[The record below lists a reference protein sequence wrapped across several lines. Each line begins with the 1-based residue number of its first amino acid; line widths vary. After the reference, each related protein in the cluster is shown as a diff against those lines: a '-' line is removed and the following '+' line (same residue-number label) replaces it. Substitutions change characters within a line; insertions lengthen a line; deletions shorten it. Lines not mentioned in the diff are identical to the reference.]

1 MGYIPDENRTRNR
14 ALRFRGKSVEED
26 SSMSRSQAAPAA
38 IPWIDWTAQRF
49 SDPVVRLRF
58 LRAAA
63 PAWQPKARKLWRA
76 CAAGLSLLALA
87 ALLAAGRSVVARR
100 STIAFKHAEA
110 DVAAAARPVNGLA
123 VAIPAGMALPKAV
136 SAPEIWQVEKTA
148 AFETYSNGLRI
159 DNRFSTGNHPRSYL
173 AFAAVRSGGAQ
184 DKTHDKT
191 QNKTQNKTQDKD
203 RDKNQDEARTTPA
216 GIVYH
221 TTESLQAPFEPDQN
235 GKLKQVGESLLD
247 YVRRKKAYNFVIDR
261 FGRVFRVVQETDAA
275 EHAGYSVWS
284 DEKWLYVN
292 LNESFIGVSVETQ
305 TSPGQM
311 EAAVTSAQ
319 IRATAMLT
327 EMLRSRYNIPAGN
340 CVTHA
345 QVSVNPTRMLAG
357 YHMDWASSFPFEEI
371 GLPNNYARP
380 LPSVAAF
387 GFECDANYSRTAGA
401 RLSEGAGLGAWQLAE
416 RAAAAGMSVSAYRK
430 SLQNRYRDL
439 LAATRGAVVSHEGD

>member
-1 MGYIPDENRTRNR
+1 MNR
-14 ALRFRGKSVEED
+14 SV
-26 SSMSRSQAAPAA
+26 SAPAA
-38 IPWIDWTAQRF
+38 MPWIDWTARRI

-63 PAWQPKARKLWRA
+63 PAWQKKPLWKFSWV
-76 CAAGLSLLALA
+76 CTAGLSLLTLV
-87 ALLAAGRSVVARR
+87 ALLAAGRYAVVRRARTF
-100 STIAFKHAEA
+100 SPAQ
-110 DVAAAARPVNGLA
+110 AAAAIVANPVNA
-123 VAIPAGMALPKAV
+123 PVEVAIPAGMALPKTE
-136 SAPEIWQVEKTA
+136 SAPEIWQVEKTT

-173 AFAAVRSGGAQ
+173 AFAAARSGRAQ
-184 DKTHDKT
+184 DKA
-191 QNKTQNKTQDKD
+191 
-203 RDKNQDEARTTPA
+203 QDEARTTPA

-221 TTESLQAPFEPDQN
+221 TTESLQAPFLPSQN

-247 YVRRKKAYNFVIDR
+247 YVKRKKAYNFVVDR
-261 FGRVFRVVQETDAA
+261 FGRVFRVVQEADSA

-371 GLPNNYARP
+371 GLPNNYARA

-387 GFECDANYSRTAGA
+387 GFQCDANYSRSAGA
-401 RLSEGAGLGAWQLAE
+401 RLSAGAGLGAWELAG
-416 RAAAAGMSVSAYRK
+416 RAAAAGMSVSSYRK
-430 SLQNRYRDL
+430 LLQSQYRDL
-439 LAATRGAVVSHEGD
+439 LAATRGAVVTHEGD

>member
-1 MGYIPDENRTRNR
+1 MNRS
-14 ALRFRGKSVEED
+14 LS
-26 SSMSRSQAAPAA
+26 APAA
-38 IPWIDWTAQRF
+38 IPDPAIPWVDWTARRI

-63 PAWQPKARKLWRA
+63 PSWQPKAPRRYTWARS
-76 CAAGLSLLALA
+76 AGLSLLALA
-87 ALLAAGRSVVARR
+87 ALLAAGRYAMARR
-100 STIAFKHAEA
+100 GATAFSHAQAESS
-110 DVAAAARPVNGLA
+110 AANPANASVE
-123 VAIPAGMALPKAV
+123 VAIPAGMALPKAD
-136 SAPEIWQVEKTA
+136 SAPQIWQVEKTA

-173 AFAAVRSGGAQ
+173 AFAASRSGGTR
-184 DKTHDKT
+184 D
-191 QNKTQNKTQDKD
+191 KTQDKAQ
-203 RDKNQDEARTTPA
+203 DKKAQDEARTTPA

-221 TTESLQAPFEPDQN
+221 TTESLQAPFVPGQN

-247 YVRRKKAYNFVIDR
+247 YVKRKKAYNFVIDR
-261 FGRVFRVVQETDAA
+261 FGRVFRVVQEADAA

-311 EAAVTSAQ
+311 EAEVTSAQ

-327 EMLRSRYNIPAGN
+327 EMLRSRYNIAAGN

-371 GLPNNYARP
+371 GLPNNYARA

-387 GFECDANYSRTAGA
+387 GFQCDANYSRAAGA
-401 RLSEGAGLGAWQLAE
+401 RLSAGAGLGAWELAG
-416 RAAAAGMSVSAYRK
+416 RAAAAGMSVSVYRK
-430 SLQNRYRDL
+430 LLQSQYRDL
-439 LAATRGAVVSHEGD
+439 LAATRGAVVTHEGD

>member
-1 MGYIPDENRTRNR
+1 MNRS
-14 ALRFRGKSVEED
+14 LS
-26 SSMSRSQAAPAA
+26 APAA
-38 IPWIDWTAQRF
+38 IPVPAAVPWIDWTARRI

-63 PAWQPKARKLWRA
+63 PAWQAKPARKFSRA
-76 CAAGLSLLALA
+76 HLAGLALLALA
-87 ALLAAGRSVVARR
+87 ALLGAGRFAVARR
-100 STIAFKHAEA
+100 GATAFNHAQA
-110 DVAAAARPVNGLA
+110 AVAMAENQANALA
-123 VAIPAGMALPKAV
+123 VIIPAGMALPKAE

-148 AFETYSNGLRI
+148 SFETYSNGLRI
-159 DNRFSTGNHPRSYL
+159 DNKFSTGNHPRSYL
-173 AFAAVRSGGAQ
+173 AFAAVRSGRARDDNQ
-184 DKTHDKT
+184 DKA
-191 QNKTQNKTQDKD
+191 
-203 RDKNQDEARTTPA
+203 QDEARTTPA

-221 TTESLQAPFEPDQN
+221 TTESLQAPFVPGEN

-247 YVRRKKAYNFVIDR
+247 YVKRKKAYNFVVDR

-327 EMLRSRYNIPAGN
+327 EMLRSRYSIPAGN

-371 GLPNNYARP
+371 GLPNNYARA

-387 GFECDANYSRTAGA
+387 GFQCDANYARTAGA
-401 RLSEGAGLGAWQLAE
+401 RLSAGAGLGAWELAG

-430 SLQNRYRDL
+430 LLQNQYRDL

>member
-1 MGYIPDENRTRNR
+1 MN
-14 ALRFRGKSVEED
+14 
-26 SSMSRSQAAPAA
+26 RSQSALVV
-38 IPWIDWTAQRF
+38 IPWIDWTARRI

-63 PAWQPKARKLWRA
+63 PVWQPKPRKFQRA
-76 CAAGLSLLALA
+76 CRAALCLLALVT
-87 ALLAAGRSVVARR
+87 LLAEGRFVVARR
-100 STIAFKHAEA
+100 SVRALSHDRA
-110 DVAAAARPVNGLA
+110 A
-123 VAIPAGMALPKAV
+123 VAGAADPLNAPVIVMPAGMALPKAE

-159 DNRFSTGNHPRSYL
+159 DNKFSTGNHPRSYL
-173 AFAAVRSGGAQ
+173 AFAAVRSGGA
-184 DKTHDKT
+184 HDEAH
-191 QNKTQNKTQDKD
+191 DD
-203 RDKNQDEARTTPA
+203 NQDEARTTPA

-221 TTESLQAPFEPDQN
+221 TTESLQAPFEPEQN

-247 YVRRKKAYNFVIDR
+247 YVKRKKAYNFVIDR
-261 FGRVFRVVQETDAA
+261 FGRVFRVVQEADAA

-345 QVSVNPTRMLAG
+345 QVSVNPTKMLAG

-387 GFECDANYSRTAGA
+387 GFECDASYSRIAGA
-401 RLSEGAGLGAWQLAE
+401 RLSAGAGLGAWELAE
-416 RAAAAGMSVSAYRK
+416 RAAAAGTSVSAYRK
-430 SLQNRYRDL
+430 SLQNQYHDL

>member
-1 MGYIPDENRTRNR
+1 MRIGQGRRTI
-14 ALRFRGKSVEED
+14 RFRGKSAEQE
-26 SSMSRSQAAPAA
+26 SSMNRSLSAPAA
-38 IPWIDWTAQRF
+38 IPALAAIPCIDWTARRI

-63 PAWQPKARKLWRA
+63 PAWQPKPAREFSWARS
-76 CAAGLSLLALA
+76 AGLTLLALV
-87 ALLAAGRSVVARR
+87 ALLAAGRYAVARR
-100 STIAFKHAEA
+100 GATASGSAQ
-110 DVAAAARPVNGLA
+110 AAAAVAANPMNAPV
-123 VAIPAGMALPKAV
+123 VVIPAGMALPKAE

-148 AFETYSNGLRI
+148 SFETYSNGLRI
-159 DNRFSTGNHPRSYL
+159 DNKFSTGNHPRSYL
-173 AFAAVRSGGAQ
+173 AFAAARSGGAQ
-184 DKTHDKT
+184 
-191 QNKTQNKTQDKD
+191 NNTQDNNQ
-203 RDKNQDEARTTPA
+203 DKAQDEARTTPA

-221 TTESLQAPFEPDQN
+221 TTESLQAPFVPGQN

-247 YVRRKKAYNFVIDR
+247 YVKRKKAYNFVIDR
-261 FGRVFRVVQETDAA
+261 FGRVFRVVQEADAA

-371 GLPNNYARP
+371 GLPNNYARA

-387 GFECDANYSRTAGA
+387 GFQCDANYSRTAGA
-401 RLSEGAGLGAWQLAE
+401 RLSAGAGLGAWELAG

-430 SLQNRYRDL
+430 LLQSQYRDL
-439 LAATRGAVVSHEGD
+439 LAATRGAVVTHEGD

>member
-1 MGYIPDENRTRNR
+1 M
-14 ALRFRGKSVEED
+14 
-26 SSMSRSQAAPAA
+26 
-38 IPWIDWTAQRF
+38 
-49 SDPVVRLRF
+49 RLRF

-63 PAWQPKARKLWRA
+63 PAWQPKPPRKFSRARS
-76 CAAGLSLLALA
+76 AGLSLLALA
-87 ALLAAGRSVVARR
+87 ALLAAGRLAVARR
-100 STIAFKHAEA
+100 GAKAFSHAQA
-110 DVAAAARPVNGLA
+110 A
-123 VAIPAGMALPKAV
+123 VAVSANLVNAPVVIIPAGMALPKAE

-159 DNRFSTGNHPRSYL
+159 DNKFSTGNHPRSYL
-173 AFAAVRSGGAQ
+173 AFAAARSGGAQ
-184 DKTHDKT
+184 DDAR
-191 QNKTQNKTQDKD
+191 D
-203 RDKNQDEARTTPA
+203 RTQDEARTNPA

-247 YVRRKKAYNFVIDR
+247 YVKRKKAYNFVIDR
-261 FGRVFRVVQETDAA
+261 FGRVFRVVQEADAA

-327 EMLRSRYNIPAGN
+327 EMLRSRYHIPAGN

-401 RLSEGAGLGAWQLAE
+401 RLSAGAGLGAWELAE
-416 RAAAAGMSVSAYRK
+416 RAAAAGVSVSAYRK
-430 SLQNRYRDL
+430 SLQNQYRDL

>member
-1 MGYIPDENRTRNR
+1 M
-14 ALRFRGKSVEED
+14 
-26 SSMSRSQAAPAA
+26 
-38 IPWIDWTAQRF
+38 PWIDWTARHI

-63 PAWQPKARKLWRA
+63 PAWQKKPLRLLSWA
-76 CAAGLSLLALA
+76 CTVGLSLLALM
-87 ALLAAGRSVVARR
+87 ALLAASRYAVVRRARTF
-100 STIAFKHAEA
+100 SPAPA
-110 DVAAAARPVNGLA
+110 A
-123 VAIPAGMALPKAV
+123 VAMASNPLNPPTELPIPAGMALANAE
-136 SAPEIWQVEKTA
+136 SAPQIWQVEKAT

-159 DNRFSTGNHPRSYL
+159 DNKFSTSSHPRSYL
-173 AFAAVRSGGAQ
+173 AFAAARSGRAQ
-184 DKTHDKT
+184 DKPHD
-191 QNKTQNKTQDKD
+191 
-203 RDKNQDEARTTPA
+203 EVRTTPA

-221 TTESLQAPFEPDQN
+221 TTESLQAPFLPGQN
-235 GKLKQVGESLLD
+235 GRLKQVGESLLD
-247 YVRRKKAYNFVIDR
+247 YVKRKRAYNFVVDR
-261 FGRVFRVVQETDAA
+261 FGRVFRVVQEADSA

-371 GLPNNYARP
+371 GLPNNYARA

-387 GFECDANYSRTAGA
+387 GFQCDANYSRSAGA
-401 RLSEGAGLGAWQLAE
+401 RLSAGAGLGAWELAG
-416 RAAAAGMSVSAYRK
+416 RAAAAGMSVSSYRK
-430 SLQNRYRDL
+430 LLQSQYHDL
-439 LAATRGAVVSHEGD
+439 LAATRGAVITHEGD

>member
-1 MGYIPDENRTRNR
+1 MANSRT
-14 ALRFRGKSVEED
+14 A
-26 SSMSRSQAAPAA
+26 
-38 IPWIDWTAQRF
+38 WIDWRAGRI
-49 SDPVVRLRF
+49 SDPVDRLRF
-58 LRAAA
+58 LQAAA
-63 PAWQPKARKLWRA
+63 PAWKSKPRRKRMRARS
-76 CAAGLSLLALA
+76 AGLTLLAIA
-87 ALLAAGRSVVARR
+87 ALITEGGFALPGQSAKAVRQPPAPIAVA
-100 STIAFKHAEA
+100 
-110 DVAAAARPVNGLA
+110 VNPAAATP
-123 VAIPAGMALPKAV
+123 PGMALPKAE
-136 SAPEIWQVEKTA
+136 SPPEIWQVEKSA

-159 DNRFSTGNHPRSYL
+159 EDKYVTANHPRSYL
-173 AFAAVRSGGAQ
+173 AFTAARSGNAAS
-184 DKTHDKT
+184 
-191 QNKTQNKTQDKD
+191 
-203 RDKNQDEARTTPA
+203 EARTMPA

-235 GKLKQVGESLLD
+235 GKLKTVSESLLD
-247 YVRRKKAYNFVIDR
+247 YVRQKKAYNFVIDR
-261 FGRVFRVVQETDAA
+261 FGRVFRVVQEADAA

-292 LNESFIGVSVETQ
+292 LNESFIGISVETQ

-345 QVSVNPTRMLAG
+345 QVSVSPVNMLAG

-387 GFECDANYSRTAGA
+387 GFQCDANYSRAAGA
-401 RLSEGAGLGAWQLAE
+401 RLSSGAGLGAWELAE
-416 RAAAAGMSVSAYRK
+416 RAAAAGKSISAYRK
-430 SLQNRYRDL
+430 SLQNQYRDL
-439 LAATRGAVVSHEGD
+439 LAATRGAVVSHEAD

>member
-1 MGYIPDENRTRNR
+1 MNRS
-14 ALRFRGKSVEED
+14 GS
-26 SSMSRSQAAPAA
+26 APAA
-38 IPWIDWTAQRF
+38 IPWIDWTARRI

-63 PAWQPKARKLWRA
+63 PAWHEKPLRKFSWA
-76 CAAGLSLLALA
+76 CPAGLCLLAVVT
-87 ALLAAGRSVVARR
+87 LLAVGRYAVVRRAR
-100 STIAFKHAEA
+100 TVNPAQA
-110 DVAAAARPVNGLA
+110 VAAMAANPVNAA
-123 VAIPAGMALPKAV
+123 VEVATPAGMALPKAE
-136 SAPEIWQVEKTA
+136 SAPEIWQVEKAT

-159 DNRFSTGNHPRSYL
+159 DNKFSTGNRPRSYL
-173 AFAAVRSGGAQ
+173 AFAAARSGGVQDKAQ
-184 DKTHDKT
+184 D
-191 QNKTQNKTQDKD
+191 
-203 RDKNQDEARTTPA
+203 EVRTTPA

-221 TTESLQAPFEPDQN
+221 TTESLQAPFLPGQN

-247 YVRRKKAYNFVIDR
+247 YVKRKKAYNFVIDR
-261 FGRVFRVVQETDAA
+261 FGRVFRVVQEADAA

-305 TSPGQM
+305 TSQGQM

-371 GLPNNYARP
+371 GLPNNYALP

-387 GFECDANYSRTAGA
+387 GFKCDASYSQAGGVRLFEGA
-401 RLSEGAGLGAWQLAE
+401 RLGETELAQG
-416 RAAAAGMSVSAYRK
+416 AAAAGIGVAAYRTR
-430 SLQNRYRDL
+430 LQKLYRDR
-439 LAATRGAVVSHEGD
+439 LAATRGAAPSHEGD

>member
-1 MGYIPDENRTRNR
+1 
-14 ALRFRGKSVEED
+14 
-26 SSMSRSQAAPAA
+26 MSRSQAASAV
-38 IPWIDWTAQRF
+38 IPWIDWTAQRI

-58 LRAAA
+58 LRAAT
-63 PAWQPKARKLWRA
+63 PAWQPKPQKFRRA

-87 ALLAAGRSVVARR
+87 ALLAAGRFVVARR
-100 STIAFKHAEA
+100 SATAFSHSQA
-110 DVAAAARPVNGLA
+110 DVAAAANPVNA
-123 VAIPAGMALPKAV
+123 PAIAIPAGMALPKAV

-159 DNRFSTGNHPRSYL
+159 DNKFSTGNHPRSYL
-173 AFAAVRSGGAQ
+173 AFAAVRSGEAE
-184 DKTHDKT
+184 DKKHDKAH
-191 QNKTQNKTQDKD
+191 DKNQ
-203 RDKNQDEARTTPA
+203 DKNQDEARTTPA

-247 YVRRKKAYNFVIDR
+247 YVKRKKAYNFVIDR
-261 FGRVFRVVQETDAA
+261 FGRVFRVVQEADAA

-380 LPSVAAF
+380 LPSVASF
-387 GFECDANYSRTAGA
+387 GFECDANYSRIAGA
-401 RLSEGAGLGAWQLAE
+401 RLSAGAGLGAWELAE

>member
-1 MGYIPDENRTRNR
+1 
-14 ALRFRGKSVEED
+14 V
-26 SSMSRSQAAPAA
+26 
-38 IPWIDWTAQRF
+38 TAN
-49 SDPVVRLRF
+49 
-58 LRAAA
+58 
-63 PAWQPKARKLWRA
+63 
-76 CAAGLSLLALA
+76 
-87 ALLAAGRSVVARR
+87 
-100 STIAFKHAEA
+100 
-110 DVAAAARPVNGLA
+110 PVNAPVL
-123 VAIPAGMALPKAV
+123 VIPAGMALPKAE
-136 SAPEIWQVEKTA
+136 SAPQIWQVEKTA

-159 DNRFSTGNHPRSYL
+159 DNKFSTGNHPRSYL
-173 AFAAVRSGGAQ
+173 AFAAVRSGRARDDNQ
-184 DKTHDKT
+184 DKA
-191 QNKTQNKTQDKD
+191 
-203 RDKNQDEARTTPA
+203 QDEARTTPA

-221 TTESLQAPFEPDQN
+221 TTESLQAPFEPEQN

-247 YVRRKKAYNFVIDR
+247 YVKRKKAYNFVVDR
-261 FGRVFRVVQETDAA
+261 FGRVFRVVEEADAA

-292 LNESFIGVSVETQ
+292 LNESFIGVSLETQ
-305 TSPGQM
+305 TYPGQM

-345 QVSVNPTRMLAG
+345 QVSVNPTKMLAG

-387 GFECDANYSRTAGA
+387 GFQCDANYSRTAGA
-401 RLSEGAGLGAWQLAE
+401 RLSAGAGLGAWELAE
-416 RAAAAGMSVSAYRK
+416 RAAAAGMSVSAYRMA
-430 SLQNRYRDL
+430 LQKQYRDL

>member
-1 MGYIPDENRTRNR
+1 MNRPQS
-14 ALRFRGKSVEED
+14 AI
-26 SSMSRSQAAPAA
+26 AA
-38 IPWIDWTAQRF
+38 IPWIDWTARRI

-63 PAWQPKARKLWRA
+63 PAWQPKPRGRFARARL
-76 CAAGLSLLALA
+76 AGLSLLAVA
-87 ALLAAGRSVVARR
+87 ALLAAGRFAVERRGATALSHAQDAVGVAP
-100 STIAFKHAEA
+100 
-110 DVAAAARPVNGLA
+110 DPVNTAALA
-123 VAIPAGMALPKAV
+123 APAGMALPKTEWAQ
-136 SAPEIWQVEKTA
+136 EIWQVERTA

-159 DNRFSTGNHPRSYL
+159 DNKFSTANHPRWYL
-173 AFAAVRSGGAQ
+173 AFAAARSGGAD
-184 DKTHDKT
+184 DKAQGDA
-191 QNKTQNKTQDKD
+191 
-203 RDKNQDEARTTPA
+203 QDEARTTPA

-221 TTESLQAPFEPDQN
+221 TTESLQAPFEPSQN

-247 YVRRKKAYNFVIDR
+247 YVKRKKAYNFVIDR
-261 FGRVFRVVQETDAA
+261 FGRVFRVVQEADAA

-292 LNESFIGVSVETQ
+292 LNESFIGISVETQ

-311 EAAVTSAQ
+311 EAAVTAAQ

-327 EMLRSRYNIPAGN
+327 EMLRSRYKIPAGN

-345 QVSVNPTRMLAG
+345 QVSVSPVRMLAG

-401 RLSEGAGLGAWQLAE
+401 RLSAGAGLGAWELAE
-416 RAAAAGMSVSAYRK
+416 RAAAAGVSVSAYRK
-430 SLQNRYRDL
+430 SLQNQYREL

>member
-1 MGYIPDENRTRNR
+1 
-14 ALRFRGKSVEED
+14 
-26 SSMSRSQAAPAA
+26 
-38 IPWIDWTAQRF
+38 
-49 SDPVVRLRF
+49 

-63 PAWQPKARKLWRA
+63 AAGQPKPRRKYSWARS
-76 CAAGLSLLALA
+76 AGLSLLALV
-87 ALLAAGRSVVARR
+87 ALLGAGRYAVARR
-100 STIAFKHAEA
+100 GATEFSHAESA
-110 DVAAAARPVNGLA
+110 SVAANPVNDS
-123 VAIPAGMALPKAV
+123 VEVTIPVGMALPKV
-136 SAPEIWQVEKTA
+136 ELAPEIWQVEKTA

-159 DNRFSTGNHPRSYL
+159 DNKFSTVNHPRSYL
-173 AFAAVRSGGAQ
+173 AFAVARSGEV
-184 DKTHDKT
+184 
-191 QNKTQNKTQDKD
+191 
-203 RDKNQDEARTTPA
+203 RDEARTAPA

-221 TTESLQAPFEPDQN
+221 TTESLQAPFVPGQN

-247 YVRRKKAYNFVIDR
+247 YVMRKKAYNFVIDR
-261 FGRVFRVVQETDAA
+261 FGRVFRAVQEADAA

-371 GLPNNYARP
+371 GLPNNYARA

-387 GFECDANYSRTAGA
+387 GFQCDANYSRAAGA
-401 RLSEGAGLGAWQLAE
+401 RLSAGAGLGAWELAG

-430 SLQNRYRDL
+430 LLQNQYRDL
-439 LAATRGAVVSHEGD
+439 LAATRGAVVTHEGD

>member
-1 MGYIPDENRTRNR
+1 MNRSLP
-14 ALRFRGKSVEED
+14 AL
-26 SSMSRSQAAPAA
+26 AP
-38 IPWIDWTAQRF
+38 IPWIDWTARRI

-63 PAWQPKARKLWRA
+63 PAWQPKPPRKFTRSRS
-76 CAAGLSLLALA
+76 AGLSLLALA
-87 ALLAAGRSVVARR
+87 ALLAAGRFAVARR
-100 STIAFKHAEA
+100 GAPASSHGLA
-110 DVAAAARPVNGLA
+110 DVAMAASPANAPAA
-123 VAIPAGMALPKAV
+123 VIPAGMALPRAE
-136 SAPEIWQVEKTA
+136 SAAEIWQVEKTA

-159 DNRFSTGNHPRSYL
+159 DNKFSTGNHPRSYL
-173 AFAAVRSGGAQ
+173 AFAAARSSGA
-184 DKTHDKT
+184 
-191 QNKTQNKTQDKD
+191 
-203 RDKNQDEARTTPA
+203 DETRTTPA

-247 YVRRKKAYNFVIDR
+247 YVKRKKAYNFVIDR
-261 FGRVFRVVQETDAA
+261 FGRVFRVVQEADAA

-327 EMLRSRYNIPAGN
+327 EMLRSRYGIPAGN

-345 QVSVNPTRMLAG
+345 QVSVNPARMLAG

-401 RLSEGAGLGAWQLAE
+401 RLSAGAGRGAWELAE

-430 SLQNRYRDL
+430 SLQSLYRDL

>member
-1 MGYIPDENRTRNR
+1 L
-14 ALRFRGKSVEED
+14 AF
-26 SSMSRSQAAPAA
+26 
-38 IPWIDWTAQRF
+38 
-49 SDPVVRLRF
+49 
-58 LRAAA
+58 
-63 PAWQPKARKLWRA
+63 
-76 CAAGLSLLALA
+76 AG
-87 ALLAAGRSVVARR
+87 LLAAGRLAIARR
-100 STIAFKHAEA
+100 DAKAFSHDQTAVTMA
-110 DVAAAARPVNGLA
+110 ASPVNAAAIV
-123 VAIPAGMALPKAV
+123 IPAGMALPKTE
-136 SAPEIWQVEKTA
+136 SAQEIWQVEKTA

-159 DNRFSTGNHPRSYL
+159 DNKFSTANHPRSYL
-173 AFAAVRSGGAQ
+173 AFAAARSGGSHDRTP
-184 DKTHDKT
+184 DKA
-191 QNKTQNKTQDKD
+191 
-203 RDKNQDEARTTPA
+203 QDEARTTPA

-221 TTESLQAPFEPDQN
+221 TTESLQAPFVPGQN

-247 YVRRKKAYNFVIDR
+247 YVKRKKAYNFVIDR
-261 FGRVFRVVQETDAA
+261 FGRVYRVVQETDAA

-305 TSPGQM
+305 TYPGQM

-327 EMLRSRYNIPAGN
+327 EMLRSRYNIAAGN

-380 LPSVAAF
+380 LPSIAAF
-387 GFECDANYSRTAGA
+387 GFECDATYSRTAGA
-401 RLSEGAGLGAWQLAE
+401 RLSAGAGLGAWELAE
-416 RAAAAGMSVSAYRK
+416 RAAAAGMTVSAFRK
-430 SLQNRYRDL
+430 LLQSQYRDL

>member
-1 MGYIPDENRTRNR
+1 
-14 ALRFRGKSVEED
+14 
-26 SSMSRSQAAPAA
+26 MSRSQPVPAA
-38 IPWIDWTAQRF
+38 IPWIDWTARRI

-63 PAWQPKARKLWRA
+63 PAWQPKRPWKYSRARS
-76 CAAGLSLLALA
+76 AGLSLLALA
-87 ALLAAGRSVVARR
+87 ALLAAGRFVMERR
-100 STIAFKHAEA
+100 GETASSQAPSQDQAG
-110 DVAAAARPVNGLA
+110 VAAPPNLVNAR
-123 VAIPAGMALPKAV
+123 AIVTPAGMALPKAE
-136 SAPEIWQVEKTA
+136 SAPQIWQVEKTV

-159 DNRFSTGNHPRSYL
+159 DNKFSTGNHPRSYL
-173 AFAAVRSGGAQ
+173 AFAAARSGGAHHEAQ
-184 DKTHDKT
+184 HDAH
-191 QNKTQNKTQDKD
+191 DGA
-203 RDKNQDEARTTPA
+203 QDEARTAPA

-247 YVRRKKAYNFVIDR
+247 YVKRKKAYNFVIDR
-261 FGRVFRVVQETDAA
+261 FGRVFRVVQEADAA

-305 TSPGQM
+305 TYPGQM

-401 RLSEGAGLGAWQLAE
+401 RLAEGAGLGAWELAE
-416 RAAAAGMSVSAYRK
+416 RAAAAGMSLSAYRK
-430 SLQNRYRDL
+430 TLQNQYRDL
-439 LAATRGAVVSHEGD
+439 LAATRGAVISHEGD

>member
-1 MGYIPDENRTRNR
+1 M
-14 ALRFRGKSVEED
+14 
-26 SSMSRSQAAPAA
+26 
-38 IPWIDWTAQRF
+38 
-49 SDPVVRLRF
+49 VRLRF

-63 PAWQPKARKLWRA
+63 PAWQPKPKWKFSRARS
-76 CAAGLSLLALA
+76 AGLSLLALA
-87 ALLAAGRSVVARR
+87 ALLAAGRYAVARR
-100 STIAFKHAEA
+100 GAAASSHSQAE
-110 DVAAAARPVNGLA
+110 VAAAANPVNAPA
-123 VAIPAGMALPKAV
+123 VVIPAGMALPKAE

-173 AFAAVRSGGAQ
+173 AFAAARSGGGQ
-184 DKTHDKT
+184 DDS
-191 QNKTQNKTQDKD
+191 
-203 RDKNQDEARTTPA
+203 RDGAPDEARTTPA

-221 TTESLQAPFEPDQN
+221 TTESLQAPFEPNQN

-247 YVRRKKAYNFVIDR
+247 YVKRKKAYNFVIDR
-261 FGRVFRVVQETDAA
+261 FGRVFRVVQEADAA

-311 EAAVTSAQ
+311 DAAVTSAQ